1 MNIYEDPAQGAPQLV
16 WDLHDAVTMLD
27 QAALLIAGGHDK
39 AAADAL
45 ALAIHSTKEALEK
58 VNSAE
63 YMAKAFPEMKVAA

>member
-1 MNIYEDPAQGAPQLV
+1 MNIYKDPAQGAPQLV

-45 ALAIHSTKEALEK
+45 SLAVFSANEAIAK
-58 VNSAE
+58 VRDAE
-63 YMAKAFPEMKVAA
+63 YMAAAFPMERAA